1 MGRAD
6 ATNVGNRDPIGSNTL
21 RRGRLPSARVEDLG
35 ANAMASRRGGREGKM
50 AELRLVGVSE
60 DGEHLVLI
68 DDSGVQHTIVI
79 DERLRAGVHGHLSR
93 LGQLTMALESRISPR
108 EIQNRVRGGESAE
121 HVAQTAGVPVE
132 RVLRFVGPVL
142 REREHV
148 SDQARRARLA
158 GTNGPSPLLGD
169 LVSAA
174 ASRRGIDADD
184 VGWDSARREDH
195 TWVVSTAWPDGSAAL
210 WGLDLLRH
218 QATPLDAAARK
229 ISGLSDDGSDAVS
242 SAPVRGFPDFG
253 DFAGSP
259 DFARF
264 DAGDDTATDDDDAS
278 PAGARRS
285 GSGRRS
291 AARRDAPAS
300 ASRSDG
306 PTSPSRSDGPT
317 SPSRSDGPTSP
328 SRSDGNVHRLVPRT
342 LPIPV
347 EEGPVDEPDDDSPT
361 ADSTDDIGDI
371 GDTADHVSAAA
382 DEDED
387 EAGVSGSELG
397 VESSP
402 GKVPGRRSPSSRGSR
417 RAAVPTWDDIMFGM
431 KPKDGS

>member
-1 MGRAD
+1 
-6 ATNVGNRDPIGSNTL
+6 
-21 RRGRLPSARVEDLG
+21 
-35 ANAMASRRGGREGKM
+35 M

-60 DGEHLVLI
+60 DGERLVLI
-68 DDSGVQHTIVI
+68 DGSGVQHTIVI

-108 EIQNRVRGGESAE
+108 EIQNRVRSGESAE

-148 SDQARRARLA
+148 ADQARRARLA

-184 VGWDSARREDH
+184 VAWDSARREDH
-195 TWVVSTAWPDGSAAL
+195 TWVVSTAWPDGSAAI

-218 QATPLDAAARK
+218 QATPLDAASRK

-242 SAPVRGFPDFG
+242 PAPGRGFPDFA
-253 DFAGSP
+253 DSP

-264 DAGDDTATDDDDAS
+264 DASEDDDAT
-278 PAGARRS
+278 GD
-285 GSGRRS
+285 
-291 AARRDAPAS
+291 DAPAS
-300 ASRSDG
+300 PVSSTGGRRSTARREVG
-306 PTSPSRSDGPT
+306 ASPSRGARNASAPRND
-317 SPSRSDGPTSP
+317 D
-328 SRSDGNVHRLVPRT
+328 NVHRLVPRSVAMHDEPAEED
-342 LPIPV
+342 PIDELAGDEIAVVDDAAEIAEPVDVPV
-347 EEGPVDEPDDDSPT
+347 EAVDTQGEESARDLVEAPPT
-361 ADSTDDIGDI
+361 GT
-371 GDTADHVSAAA
+371 VR
-382 DEDED
+382 
-387 EAGVSGSELG
+387 
-397 VESSP
+397 
-402 GKVPGRRSPSSRGSR
+402 GRRSPSGRGAR

-431 KPKDGS
+431 KPKDGQ

>member
-6 ATNVGNRDPIGSNTL
+6 ATNVGNRDPIGSNTR
-21 RRGRLPSARVEDLG
+21 RRGRLPSARVGDLG
-35 ANAMASRRGGREGKM
+35 ANVVASKRGGQM
-50 AELRLVGVSE
+50 SELRLVGVSE
-60 DGEHLVLI
+60 DGEHLVLT
-68 DDSGVQHTIVI
+68 DGSGVQHTIVI

-184 VGWDSARREDH
+184 VAWDSARRDDH
-195 TWVVSTAWPDGSAAL
+195 TWVVSTAWPDGSAAI

-229 ISGLSDDGSDAVS
+229 ISGLSDDGADAVS
-242 SAPVRGFPDFG
+242 SGPVRSFPDFG
-253 DFAGSP
+253 DFADSP
-259 DFARF
+259 EFARF
-264 DAGDDTATDDDDAS
+264 DASDDTTTDDDDAS
-278 PAGARRS
+278 PAGTRRS
-285 GSGRRS
+285 GAGRRS
-291 AARRDAPAS
+291 VARRDAPIS

-306 PTSPSRSDGPT
+306 PTSPSRSDGRTP
-317 SPSRSDGPTSP
+317 P
-328 SRSDGNVHRLVPRT
+328 SRSDGNVRRLVPRT
-342 LPIPV
+342 VPIPV
-347 EEGPVDEPDDDSPT
+347 EEGPLDEPDDDDAPT
-361 ADSTDDIGDI
+361 ADI
-371 GDTADHVSAAA
+371 TADDTDITADDTRDHLSAAA
-382 DEDED
+382 DEGES
-387 EAGVSGSELG
+387 GVSASDSGE
-397 VESSP
+397 ESPP

>member
-1 MGRAD
+1 
-6 ATNVGNRDPIGSNTL
+6 
-21 RRGRLPSARVEDLG
+21 
-35 ANAMASRRGGREGKM
+35 M

-68 DDSGVQHTIVI
+68 DDSGVHHTIEI

-108 EIQNRVRGGESAE
+108 EIQNRVRSGESAE

-184 VGWDSARREDH
+184 VGWDSARRGDH
-195 TWVVSTAWPDGSAAL
+195 TWVVSTSWPDGSAAI

-218 QATPLDAAARK
+218 QATPLDAASRK

-242 SAPVRGFPDFG
+242 SAPARGFPDFA
-253 DFAGSP
+253 DSP

-264 DAGDDTATDDDDAS
+264 DASQDGDETSGDDDADRTRATRTS
-278 PAGARRS
+278 T
-285 GSGRRS
+285 SGRKS
-291 AARRDAPAS
+291 SQRRDASTSASGHDGPAS
-300 ASRSDG
+300 A
-306 PTSPSRSDGPT
+306 
-317 SPSRSDGPTSP
+317 SRSDGPTSP

-342 LPIPV
+342 VPMPV
-347 EEGPVDEPDDDSPT
+347 EDAPVDELADDDPPT
-361 ADSTDDIGDI
+361 AEI
-371 GDTADHVSAAA
+371 A
-382 DEDED
+382 
-387 EAGVSGSELG
+387 AGVSEADVSATADDGEPGDSAS
-397 VESSP
+397 ESSGEPPP
-402 GKVPGRRSPSSRGSR
+402 GKVQGRRSPSGRGSR